1 MNWSFVIAQPYE
13 PQRRESS
20 RMASQ
25 SSEAPISASRSIKG
39 TRFEHTDSRNSSRTP
54 SWELSSEL
62 IWAAWLKRPSRFLV
76 NCSVMGAHGFL
87 DLREQFEVRGARDPD
102 GIRRAKRKLHDGAR
116 AGGGFGKLV
125 IARL

>member
-1 MNWSFVIAQPYE
+1 
-13 PQRRESS
+13 
-20 RMASQ
+20 MAK
-25 SSEAPISASRSIKG
+25 EA
-39 TRFEHTDSRNSSRTP
+39 FEVFG
-54 SWELSSEL
+54 ELL
-62 IWAAWLKRPSRFLV
+62 GH
-76 NCSVMGAHGFL
+76 GAHGFL